1 MIYNVKDGDFSDY
14 VNRVKLLNS
23 GYDKKVYIFTFGC
36 QQNEAD
42 SEKILGISQEM
53 GYLTTDTP
61 DDADLIILNTCAIR
75 QHAEEKALSML
86 GRFKALK
93 RKNNSLIVGVC
104 GCMAAESHIKELLK
118 TDFHYVTFTLE
129 PNMLHR
135 IPELVYKSICEGKR
149 SFVIGQDKGDVTEGM
164 PVTRRHG
171 HKAWVSIMYGCNN
184 FCSYCIVP
192 YVRGRERS
200 RSADDIVA
208 ECKDLV
214 ENGTKEITLLGQNVN
229 SYKGECDFAGLLERI
244 ANIDGEFIIRF
255 MTSHPKDVS
264 DSLIDVMSRY
274 TPKIAPYF
282 HLPLQ
287 SGSNR
292 ILKAMNRTYN
302 REKFLSIVDKLRDKI
317 PDICLST
324 DVIVGFPSESEEDFI
339 DTLDVLSRAKF
350 DMVYAFKYSPREGTP
365 AARMSDQI
373 DTDVKEE
380 RISRL
385 LKMQDDISFAKN
397 ENHVG
402 KTVTVLVD
410 SLSKRKNMNTVNAR
424 TYGNKLVHFE
434 GDESMVGK
442 YIDVKIERAGVY
454 ELYATK
460 EKNCEVN

>member
-1 MIYNVKDGDFSDY
+1 MIYNVKDGDFVQYID
-14 VNRVKLLNS
+14 RVRLLNQAQT
-23 GYDKKVYIFTFGC
+23 KRVFIFTFGC

-42 SEKILGISQEM
+42 SEKILGMANAM
-53 GYLTTDTP
+53 GYERTDTP

-93 RKNNSLIVGVC
+93 RKNPELIIGIC
-104 GCMAAESHIKELLK
+104 GCMAAEEHVKEMLK

-129 PNMLHR
+129 PNMLHK
-135 IPELVYKSICEGKR
+135 IPSLVCKALTDGKR
-149 SFVIGQDKGDVTEGM
+149 SFILGEDKGDVVEGM
-164 PVTRRHG
+164 PMTRRFG

-200 RSADDIVA
+200 RSAEDILA
-208 ECKDLV
+208 ECRALANDGV
-214 ENGTKEITLLGQNVN
+214 KEITLLGQNVN
-229 SYKGECDFAGLLERI
+229 SYKGECDFASLLGKI
-244 ANIDGEFIIRF
+244 AEIDGDFIIRF

-264 DSLIDVMSRY
+264 DALIDVMQRY
-274 TPKIAPYF
+274 SPKIAPYF

-287 SGSNR
+287 SGSDR
-292 ILKAMNRTYN
+292 ILKKMNRTYN
-302 REKFLSIVDKLRDKI
+302 RERFLSIVDKLRAGI

-324 DVIVGFPSESEEDFI
+324 DVIVGFPSETEDDFL
-339 DTLDVLSRAKF
+339 DTLDVLERARF

-365 AARMSDQI
+365 ASRMEEQI
-373 DTDVKEE
+373 DPGIKEE

-385 LKMQDDISFAKN
+385 LKTQDAISLSNN
-397 ENHVG
+397 EKHVG

-410 SLSKRKNMNTVNAR
+410 SLSKKKNMNTVNAR

-434 GDESMVGK
+434 GDESMIGK
-442 YIDVKIERAGVY
+442 YMSVKIDRAGIY
-454 ELYATK
+454 ELYAD
-460 EKNCEVN
+460 KNINNL

>member
-1 MIYNVKDGDFSDY
+1 MIFNVNDSDFTQY
-14 VNRVKLLNS
+14 VSGVKLLNS
-23 GYDKKVYIFTFGC
+23 ESRKKVYIFTFGC

-42 SEKILGISQEM
+42 GEKMLGMAEAM
-53 GYLTTDTP
+53 GYEKTDKP

-93 RKNNSLIVGVC
+93 KKKNDLIIGVC
-104 GCMAAESHIKELLK
+104 GCMAAEEHVKEMLK
-118 TDFHYVTFTLE
+118 NDFHYVTFTLE
-129 PNMLHR
+129 PNMLYQ
-135 IPELVYKSICEGKR
+135 IPRLIYRALSDGKR
-149 SFVIGQDKGDVTEGM
+149 SFVIGEDKGDIAEGM
-164 PVTRRHG
+164 PITRRFG

-200 RSADDIVA
+200 RCADNIVE
-208 ECKDLV
+208 ECKSLV
-214 ENGTKEITLLGQNVN
+214 KDGVKEITLLGQNVN
-229 SYKGECDFAGLLERI
+229 SYKGEVDFAGLLERI
-244 ANIDGEFIIRF
+244 ANIEGEFVIRF

-264 DSLIDVMSRY
+264 DHLIDVMSAHS
-274 TPKIAPYF
+274 PKIAPYF

-302 REKFLSIVDKLRDKI
+302 RERFLSIVEKLRQNV

-324 DVIVGFPSESEEDFI
+324 DVIVGFPSETEEDFL
-339 DTLDVLSRAKF
+339 DTLDVLKTARF

-365 AARMSDQI
+365 AARMEDKI
-373 DTDVKEE
+373 DTVVKEE

-385 LKMQDDISFAKN
+385 LTLQDEISK
-397 ENHVG
+397 ENNLKHVG
-402 KTVTVLVD
+402 STVTVLVD
-410 SLSKRKNMNTVNAR
+410 SLSKRKDMNTVNAR
-424 TYGNKLVHFE
+424 TYSNKLVHFE
-434 GDESMVGK
+434 GDESMIGK
-442 YIDVKIERAGVY
+442 YMSVKIERAGVY

-460 EKNCEVN
+460 ND